1 MLRRNSRRDKSKPK
15 PKIESTAPAAV
26 HPRYNCTP
34 PQSSV
39 DSAFLGNYQVLPLQ
53 MFFSH
58 LPVQERDIDAEIMSR
73 QTTSPL
79 ASTVEQSPSIE
90 SSLGSIPDT
99 SRTDPGP
106 SEANSHAEEH
116 KKRQQVDS
124 HLDWVMRDI
133 VGYVLCP

>member
-1 MLRRNSRRDKSKPK
+1 
-15 PKIESTAPAAV
+15 
-26 HPRYNCTP
+26 
-34 PQSSV
+34 
-39 DSAFLGNYQVLPLQ
+39 

-58 LPVQERDIDAEIMSR
+58 LSVQERDIDAEIMSR

-124 HLDWVMRDI
+124 HLDWDMRDI